1 MEVLEDSDDDHSS
14 ETNENETNENDPL
27 TLNPVI
33 PRPKRRE
40 IRPPTFT
47 GENNIDAPKMSL
59 CLSLYLSLYL
69 SCYLKYCIYKVV

>member
-27 TLNPVI
+27 TLNPVV

-47 GENNIDAPKMSL
+47 GENNIDAPKRRNNDRAIKLLIFSIL
-59 CLSLYLSLYL
+59 R
-69 SCYLKYCIYKVV
+69 